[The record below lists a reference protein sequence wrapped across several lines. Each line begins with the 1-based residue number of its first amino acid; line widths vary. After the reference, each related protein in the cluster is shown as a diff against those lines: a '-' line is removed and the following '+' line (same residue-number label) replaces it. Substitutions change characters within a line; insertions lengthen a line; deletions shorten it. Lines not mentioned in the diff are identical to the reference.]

1 MSSPSKNVAAF
12 PSAGAFV
19 INSNP
24 VFLITR
30 NGEKEVLVFDA
41 GMQVRTSDPQKID
54 SGARQVGVE
63 VTQWE
68 AKAKSKLLG
77 VDMGFR
83 ITDLGD
89 KSKVTAHQLNQDFPS
104 KLEFNMEYEVLVN
117 GEVVKSG
124 LTGKAEGTINS
135 FPPAPND
142 IFMVEGK
149 SMVLGRDTTVDV
161 VACAC

>member
-1 MSSPSKNVAAF
+1 MSSPAKADAAF
-12 PSAGAFV
+12 PAAGAFM

-24 VFLITR
+24 VFLVTR
-30 NGEKEVLVFDA
+30 NGEREVVVFDA
-41 GMQVRTSDPQKID
+41 SMQVLTSDAKKID
-54 SGARQVGVE
+54 TGARQVGVE
-63 VTQWE
+63 VTNWE

-77 VDMGFR
+77 VDLGFR

-89 KSKVTAHQLNQDFPS
+89 NSKVTANQLNRDFPS

-124 LTGKAEGTINS
+124 LTGKAEGTINN

-142 IFMVEGK
+142 MFLVEGK
-149 SMVLGRDTTVDV
+149 SMKIGADTTIDV